1 MKPRRFLS
9 HALFIINFDT
19 ISKTKIEGV
28 GSVGERIKSN
38 RFNQNIWGKTL
49 FDHLSFLIHEKDRI
63 GLIGI
68 NGTGKPVY

>member
-9 HALFIINFDT
+9 HALFYNPIFDT

-49 FDHLSFLIHEKDRI
+49 FDHLSF
-63 GLIGI
+63 
-68 NGTGKPVY
+68 